1 MLILVAVDGSDG
13 SRAALRWARSFAE
26 VMDATLSVVQA
37 WEYPSTAALPGGPT
51 LLPQADASNEVATEL
66 AQFLRDELGQPPEE
80 IEAVVE
86 PGTPDLAVLRVAAR
100 NGADLVVVG
109 KRGLGAVAGRL
120 LGSVSRRIV
129 EHSTCPV
136 AVVPDTL
143 VQREGPVVV
152 GVDESANAGAA
163 LQWAATVAAAQRCP
177 LVVVHAVSSAP
188 PASPLSLGEAM
199 DRAGQAIVDEQ
210 SRPAVDAGLDVR
222 TVVRTL
228 DPRTLI
234 TATADELDARLVVAG
249 SRGAG
254 PIASLL
260 MGSTATYLAERSEHP
275 LVLIPNRD
283 LDTMPASREA

>member
-26 VMDATLSVVQA
+26 PMDATIRVVQA
-37 WEYPSTAALPGGPT
+37 WEYPPMAALPGGPT
-51 LLPQADASNEVATEL
+51 LVPQAEAGNRVAAEL
-66 AQFLRDELGQPPEE
+66 SQFLRDELGHRAEE
-80 IEAVVE
+80 VDAVVE

-100 NGADLVVVG
+100 LGADLIVVG
-109 KRGLGAVAGRL
+109 KRGLGAVAGRF

-129 EHSTCPV
+129 EHATCPV

-143 VQREGPVVV
+143 VQHEGPVVI
-152 GVDESANAGAA
+152 GVDESVNAGVA
-163 LQWAATVAAAQRCP
+163 LQWATKVAAAQRCS

-199 DRAGQAIVDEQ
+199 DRAGQAIADEQ
-210 SRPAVDAGLDVR
+210 SRPAIDAGLDVR
-222 TVVRTL
+222 TVVKTI
-228 DPRTLI
+228 DPRPLI
-234 TATADELDARLVVAG
+234 TATADEFDARLVVAG

-260 MGSTATYLAERSEHP
+260 MGSTATYLAERCERP
-275 LVLIPNRD
+275 LVLVPSSPR
-283 LDTMPASREA
+283 